1 MAFSEG
7 LHYHGRLQP
16 HLGSE
21 CETRKTPMISLNE
34 AVKVDEQIKMGPSVV
49 DNDQAAEAD
58 DSAKTAA
65 NPLLNPCADLCLQS

>member
-21 CETRKTPMISLNE
+21 CKKRKPTMISVNE
-34 AVKVDEQIKMGPSVV
+34 AVQVDEQIKIGPSVV
-49 DNDQAAEAD
+49 DNDQAAKAD

>member
-21 CETRKTPMISLNE
+21 CKKSKPTMISFDE
-34 AVKVDEQIKMGPSVV
+34 AVKVDEEKKIRLNVII
-49 DNDQAAEAD
+49 NDQAA
-58 DSAKTAA
+58 
-65 NPLLNPCADLCLQS
+65 